1 MLFPVVGA
9 AGVMSNQAS
18 ETVEK
23 TSSDLAD
30 IPPPLVT
37 TVTDSTG
44 KPIATLYDQ
53 YRLPV
58 NENQINEAMKWALV
72 SVEDKRFYD
81 HHGVDRQGTLR
92 AAVSTCLGV
101 VFLGAFLLF

>member
-1 MLFPVVGA
+1 LFKLIGLCLLAGVLVAGMLFPVVGA

-37 TVTDSTG
+37 TVTDN
-44 KPIATLYDQ
+44 ATIEGIEII
-53 YRLPV
+53 RP
-58 NENQINEAMKWALV
+58 
-72 SVEDKRFYD
+72 
-81 HHGVDRQGTLR
+81 
-92 AAVSTCLGV
+92 
-101 VFLGAFLLF
+101 